1 MRATVSVLAV
11 AAAIAAIPARTLS
24 IGTLPLRLQDTGLYS
39 DWQSKTVAS
48 RNLAYSPQYP
58 LWSDG
63 AGKTRWM
70 SIPRGQSIDASNP
83 DRWIFPVGT
92 RLWKEFAFNG
102 HRVETRFIERSA
114 QGWLFATY
122 QWNADETDAPLAPEF
137 GVARSAE
144 IRPGVRHS
152 IPSRTDCLACHAASD
167 ARVLGINTLQL
178 SADRDPN
185 APHAESVPDGAVDL
199 QALVERGLLRG
210 LPRRYLRVPPRI
222 DAPSPTARA
231 ALGYLNTNCGICHT
245 SSGQLASLRF
255 SLRYPLGLPPGVS
268 PAAVLTAVGRPSHF
282 QVPGAKLRLSPGNPD
297 ASVLVARMSSRNPV
311 AQMPPLGTHVVDD
324 EGVRLI
330 RKWITEDLPAVQL
343 AADKHTKETK
353 R

>member
-1 MRATVSVLAV
+1 MGA
-11 AAAIAAIPARTLS
+11 
-24 IGTLPLRLQDTGLYS
+24 LPPRLQDTGLYS
-39 DWQSKTVAS
+39 DWQTKTIAP
-48 RNLAYSPQYP
+48 RALAYSPQYP

-63 AGKTRWM
+63 AGKTRWV
-70 SIPRGQSIDASNP
+70 SIPAGKWIDASNP

-92 RLWKEFAFNG
+92 RLWKEFDFNG

-122 QWNADETDAPLAPEF
+122 QWNGDETEAPLAPEF

-185 APHAESVPDGAVDL
+185 APHAEPAPDGGVDL
-199 QALVERGLLRG
+199 QTLVERGLLRG
-210 LPRRYLRVPPRI
+210 LPARYLRVPPRI
-222 DAPSPTARA
+222 DAATPTARA
-231 ALGYLNTNCGICHT
+231 ALGYLNTNCGK
-245 SSGQLASLRF
+245 LASLGF
-255 SLRYPLGLPPGVS
+255 SLRYSLAVPLTAS
-268 PAAVLTAVGRPSHF
+268 PAAVVTALGRPSHF
-282 QVPGAKLRLSPGNPD
+282 QVPGAKVRLSPGNPD
-297 ASVLVARMSSRNPV
+297 ASVLVARISSRNPV
-311 AQMPPLGTHVVDD
+311 TQMPPLGTHVVDD
-324 EGVRLI
+324 DAVRLI
-330 RKWITEDLPAVQL
+330 RKWITDDLPVVQL
-343 AADKHTKETK
+343 ASDKHKKEMK

>member
-1 MRATVSVLAV
+1 MRAIVSVLAV

-24 IGTLPLRLQDTGLYS
+24 IGTLPPRLQDTGLYS
-39 DWQSKTVAS
+39 DWESKTIAS
-48 RNLAYSPQYP
+48 KNLAYSPQYP

-70 SIPRGQSIDASNP
+70 SIPRAKWIDASNP
-83 DRWIFPVGT
+83 ERWIFPVGT
-92 RLWKEFAFNG
+92 RLWKEFEFNG
-102 HRVETRFIERSA
+102 HKVETRFIERSA

-122 QWNADETDAPLAPEF
+122 QWNEDETDAPLAPEF

-178 SADRDPN
+178 STDRDPN
-185 APHAESVPDGAVDL
+185 APHAEPVPDGGVSL
-199 QALVERGLLRG
+199 QGLVERGLLRG
-210 LPRRYLRVPPRI
+210 LPARYLRVPPRI
-222 DAPSPTARA
+222 DARTPTARA
-231 ALGYLNTNCGICHT
+231 ALGYLSSNCGICHT
-245 SSGQLASLRF
+245 SSGQLASLGF
-255 SLRYPLGLPPGVS
+255 SLRYSLGLPVSAS
-268 PAAVLTAVGRPSHF
+268 PAAVLTAVGRASHF
-282 QVPGAKLRLSPGNPD
+282 QVPGAKVRLSPGNPD

-311 AQMPPLGTHVVDD
+311 SQMPPLGTHVVDD
-324 EGVRLI
+324 EAVRLI
-330 RKWITEDLPAVQL
+330 RKWITDDLAVVQL
-343 AADKHTKETK
+343 AADKHKKETK